1 MAATPIQVP
10 RRPAIVWSVVDEHLS
25 EASFL
30 WVQWERLLDATDHS
44 FAEIV
49 EDDEPRLLA
58 HLEGLAIGGQPVAHK
73 RLLPLLEGGEEFR
86 TVCAAAHALLEAPD
100 RDWIGV
106 ILERLQEDDEALRQ
120 GLLRALELS
129 GCPDISTALLQQ
141 LPEASPALQTGILAV
156 LRHRHTHPGDA
167 LSRMDGATSNVSA
180 AAVRAA
186 TFAPLSLVSEFV
198 RRGLTSDD
206 ASVRLAALETGL
218 RRGLPI
224 AWQAC
229 RAAREANGP
238 EVRLGL
244 LALSVGGT
252 ARDLKHVVA
261 ALDKPALQTEALWAL
276 GFSGKLAAADAL
288 FSILQAEASS
298 LAAESFSAITG
309 LPLHPPFVND
319 TGEDT
324 ETGSTDASI
333 EAKVGDPTAAI
344 ECILAPP
351 SIGAGHVD
359 SGKVEQ
365 WWSHARGRFDAESRY
380 LYGHPCSVQSLLS
393 ALESA
398 PMRRRAAMAFEI
410 AIRSQGHCLI
420 EPRLWAATQHRQAQ
434 ELRKVRPRNLVVAF
448 EALQAS

>member
-1 MAATPIQVP
+1 MTVTPIPVP

-30 WVQWERLLDATDHS
+30 WGQWERLLDATDHS
-44 FAEIV
+44 FAEV
-49 EDDEPRLLA
+49 LDDDEPRLLA
-58 HLEGLAIGGQPVAHK
+58 HLEGLSVGGPPVAHK
-73 RLLPLLEGGEEFR
+73 RLLPLLEGGEELR
-86 TVCAAAHALLEAPD
+86 TVCAAAHALLDASD
-100 RDWIGV
+100 RDWLGV
-106 ILERLQEDDEALRQ
+106 VLERLNDDDDALRQ
-120 GLLRALELS
+120 GLLRALELNER
-129 GCPDISTALLQQ
+129 PDISTALLQQ
-141 LPEASPALQTGILAV
+141 LPEASPVLQTGIMAV

-167 LSRMDGATSNVSA
+167 LSRMDRATSNVSA

-186 TFAPLSLVSEFV
+186 TFAPLPLVSEFV
-198 RRGLTSDD
+198 WRGLTSGD

-229 RAAREANGP
+229 RAASEANGP

-261 ALDKPALQTEALWAL
+261 ALDKPSIQTEALWAL

-288 FSILQAEASS
+288 FSVLQAEPSP

-324 ETGSTDASI
+324 EPGPTDASI
-333 EAKVGDPTAAI
+333 EAGGAPTVAV
-344 ECILAPP
+344 ECVLPP
-351 SIGAGHVD
+351 PASGAGHVD
-359 SGKVEQ
+359 TGKVEQ
-365 WWSHARGRFDAESRY
+365 WWSHARGRFDAASRY
-380 LYGHPCSVQSLLS
+380 LYGHPYSVQALLS
-393 ALESA
+393 ATERV
-398 PMRRRAAMAFEI
+398 PMRRRAAMALEI

-420 EPRLWAATQHRQAQ
+420 EPRLWATTQHRQAQ